1 MNRFLQILSTPQ
13 AGIFCT
19 LFSILNRCI
28 LSHFVS
34 FIGKDKR
41 LQLSIAENLLAG
53 KGLGVTKY
61 FLSDVYTPVFD
72 KTQEFPPG
80 YSLLTA
86 PILQLSGGN
95 EYLTVTLLD
104 LAIAILFILAIRLL
118 CRSAGLSVA
127 TTNLITLV
135 TGCFQYV
142 FFMQSTPTD
151 ALALSLLF
159 AGLAQVLYLIER
171 RSGISSG
178 QIFFTGLL
186 FFLPFFF
193 RYANLL
199 TGLLLPLIICFYG
212 FLKKQKPLIKTG
224 MQLFTIT
231 AIFTLGMLL
240 FLKLYSGKT
249 MPVDYTATCMYPSN
263 LQHWYPFIPASFISL
278 DFAAQRAEQFGG
290 ISYNL
295 AIQIFEIINL
305 MLVAGVMTWLVG
317 FLTKK
322 KFKWP
327 DTSYSWFIILGSVIS
342 GFILLTLA
350 YMSLRTAPKAGPFS
364 WTFVGEQRYFGFI
377 YIFLQVI
384 FISAISNKRFYQLSK
399 SIKLLLVVAVLVLST
414 EILHGVYY
422 NAKIVFQ
429 RKEMLDRQTY
439 KSDYLYFADLCRDLE
454 KQSPGTEILVA
465 SVDRHYCH
473 TANKMGH
480 KGIFDAEN
488 LGKTFLSVR
497 RKTILLIPVH
507 FIDFWIIEEYIKTT
521 KPKLIKEVSGTQFYL
536 QEIQPENK

>member
-1 MNRFLQILSTPQ
+1 MKKIIQFLNTPFASYICILF
-13 AGIFCT
+13 AIV
-19 LFSILNRCI
+19 NRCI
-28 LSHFVS
+28 LSGFVS

-41 LQLSIAENLLAG
+41 LQLSIAENLLDG
-53 KGLGVTKY
+53 KGLGITKY

-86 PILQLSGGN
+86 PILQLTGGN
-95 EYLTVTLLD
+95 EYLAVTLLD
-104 LAIAILFILAIRLL
+104 LAIAILFILVIRLL

-159 AGLAQVLYLIER
+159 AGLAQVLYIIKR

-193 RYANLL
+193 RYANLA

-212 FLKKQKPLIKTG
+212 YVKKQKPLIKTG
-224 MQLFTIT
+224 MLLFTVT
-231 AIFTLGMLL
+231 AIFTFGLLL
-240 FLKLYSGKT
+240 FLKLYSGKA
-249 MPVDYTATCMYPSN
+249 MPVYYTAIGVYPSN

-290 ISYNL
+290 ISYSS
-295 AIQIFEIINL
+295 AIEIFEILNL
-305 MLVAGVMTWLVG
+305 VLAAGVMVWLVWS
-317 FLTKK
+317 LTRK

-327 DTSYSWFIILGSVIS
+327 DTSFGWFIFTGSVIS

-350 YMSLRTAPKAGPFS
+350 YMSFRYAPRAGPFS
-364 WTFVGEQRYFGFI
+364 WTFVGEQRHFGFI
-377 YIFLQVI
+377 YIFLQII
-384 FISAISNKRFYQLSK
+384 FINAISNPGFH
-399 SIKLLLVVAVLVLST
+399 KLPRSTKFLAIAVVLVLCI
-414 EILHGVYY
+414 EVLHGVYY

-429 RKEMLDRQTY
+429 RKEMLARQTY
-439 KSDYLYFADLCRDLE
+439 KSDYLYFADLCGELE

-497 RKTILLIPVH
+497 RKSILLIPVH

-536 QEIQPENK
+536 QEIKPENQ

>member
-1 MNRFLQILSTPQ
+1 
-13 AGIFCT
+13 
-19 LFSILNRCI
+19 
-28 LSHFVS
+28 
-34 FIGKDKR
+34 
-41 LQLSIAENLLAG
+41 
-53 KGLGVTKY
+53 
-61 FLSDVYTPVFD
+61 
-72 KTQEFPPG
+72 
-80 YSLLTA
+80 
-86 PILQLSGGN
+86 
-95 EYLTVTLLD
+95 
-104 LAIAILFILAIRLL
+104 
-118 CRSAGLSVA
+118 
-127 TTNLITLV
+127 
-135 TGCFQYV
+135 
-142 FFMQSTPTD
+142 MQSTPTD

-159 AGLAQVLYLIER
+159 AGLAQVLCLIKR

-193 RYANLL
+193 RYANLI

-249 MPVDYTATCMYPSN
+249 MPVYYTDTSMYPSN

-305 MLVAGVMTWLVG
+305 MLVAGVMTWLVW

-350 YMSLRTAPKAGPFS
+350 YMSLRSAPKAGPFS

-399 SIKLLLVVAVLVLST
+399 SIKLLLLVAVLALST

-439 KSDYLYFADLCRDLE
+439 KSDYLYFADLCRNLE

-465 SVDRHYCH
+465 SVDRHY
-473 TANKMGH
+473 TITNKIRDLV
-480 KGIFDAEN
+480 K
-488 LGKTFLSVR
+488 
-497 RKTILLIPVH
+497 
-507 FIDFWIIEEYIKTT
+507 
-521 KPKLIKEVSGTQFYL
+521 
-536 QEIQPENK
+536 